1 MASAR
6 AVLGIAADRT
16 CRPRMPSPTI
26 RSQETGY
33 WKQRRRS
40 SGRQTTCADRR
51 SDDKKEA
58 AAFVESVRPRP
69 QQLLQLQGTAKY
81 LRALKASGALCSVGG
96 GFGRGVHAV
105 LGNFVDA
112 AGGRL
117 DALAVEMIELD
128 AALADGIALF
138 DGFRDV
144 GLGQRGRLEQ
154 RAPSGKLR
162 GKCGGK
168 RTPRAVRSLFFHAV
182 ASELKDFRA
191 VKKNVIG
198 ALHMAALDN
207 DGASAHL
214 DDLARGRFHV
224 RDVFDGQPG
233 ENFGFRN
240 VRGDDAGALQ
250 QFSGDVFDARGVEE
264 LRAAR

>member
-40 SGRQTTCADRR
+40 SGRQTTCADRQ

-81 LRALKASGALCSVGG
+81 PRALKASGALASVGG
-96 GFGRGVHAV
+96 WFGGGMHAV

-117 DALAVEMIELD
+117 DALAVEMIERD

-138 DGFRDV
+138 DGLGDV
-144 GLGQRGRLEQ
+144 GFRQSGSFKQ
-154 RAPSGKLR
+154 RAPRGKLR
-162 GKCGGK
+162 GKRGGK

-198 ALHMAALDN
+198 ALHVAALHDY
-207 DGASAHL
+207 GASCHL
-214 DDLARGRFHV
+214 DDLARGRFHI
-224 RDVFDGQPG
+224 RDV
-233 ENFGFRN
+233 
-240 VRGDDAGALQ
+240 V
-250 QFSGDVFDARGVEE
+250 
-264 LRAAR
+264 

>member
-1 MASAR
+1 MASAH
-6 AVLGIAADRT
+6 AVLGIAAGRT

-81 LRALKASGALCSVGG
+81 PRPLKASGAFWSVGG
-96 GFGRGVHAV
+96 GFGGGVHAV
-105 LGNFVDA
+105 LGDFVDA

-117 DALAVEMIELD
+117 DALAVEMIERD
-128 AALADGIALF
+128 AALANGVAFF
-138 DGFRDV
+138 DGFGDV
-144 GLGQRGRLEQ
+144 SFGERRSFKKSARGGQLRSDGGRKGAASSVRVVRFHPVAAKLNHLG
-154 RAPSGKLR
+154 
-162 GKCGGK
+162 
-168 RTPRAVRSLFFHAV
+168 AVEENVDGAFHVSAF
-182 ASELKDFRA
+182 D
-191 VKKNVIG
+191 
-198 ALHMAALDN
+198 D

-214 DDLARGRFHV
+214 DNFARGGFHI
-224 RDVFDGQPG
+224 RDFLDGH
-233 ENFGFRN
+233 
-240 VRGDDAGALQ
+240 AG
-250 QFSGDVFDARGVEE
+250 
-264 LRAAR
+264 